1 MKFKFSICILFVLA
15 FLCMNNTV
23 VISQDLCTPVGWAT
37 QNGGTTGGGT
47 ATPITVST
55 LTDLQAQANSVG
67 AKVIYVSGTMG
78 TGVATRVV
86 VAANKTIIGL
96 PGATLIGGFDIKSS
110 NVILRNMKVQG
121 PGSVDVNGVDCITI
135 DGATNVWVDHCDL
148 YDGQDG
154 DMDIVNGANY
164 IAVTW
169 CKFYYTSAS
178 TNHQFCNLLGNSDSK
193 TSDRTKLKI
202 TMMYNWWA
210 NGVVERMPRV
220 RFGQVHVVNNY
231 FSSRQASYCVRAG
244 IEADILVESN
254 YFDSTKTPIDLY
266 QNNFTAVTSRNNY
279 VVATTGNN
287 LGSGTSFTPPYSLT
301 ITPAANV
308 KSIVSN
314 PTCGA
319 GATMASPTACG
330 CGGTPITFYNV
341 TTSAAP
347 AAGGTVTGGGS
358 FASGATATLT
368 ATRAIGYVFT
378 GWSGDASGTT
388 SPVSVVVNANK
399 NVVANFVATSYT
411 LTTAAAPV
419 AGGTVSGGGSY
430 GAGATA
436 TITAVPAAGYTFAGW
451 SGASTATTASTTIV
465 MNSNATVTANFKA
478 ITVVNYTLT
487 TAANPVAGGSVSGA
501 GTYVSGSTATV
512 IATPAAGYSF
522 IGWSGAS
529 TATTPSTT
537 IAMIGNLSVTANFIL
552 NSGTNSTIRIEDSN
566 TPTTGLCS
574 YEGALSSNSGANN
587 TKVINLTNSTAKGIN
602 YKIVVPTAGA
612 YSFNWRYVNSSTNNV
627 FTMRLIVNGVVV
639 NTALGFPRTSGS
651 TVFANTITSIN
662 LIAGSNT
669 IRIESVNGT
678 ATADI
683 DWLEVTG
690 NSPAVGN
697 CTVAKSTAIIN
708 EQTIGENLVFPNPAV
723 KGQHA
728 TLKFNISNPQNI
740 STNITNAEGV
750 KIKGFNKFYSST
762 EVFETITTEGIK
774 PGVYYINIKGDN
786 GLNTTRKWVVM

>member
-1 MKFKFSICILFVLA
+1 MKLKLSLRFLIMLILVSMNST
-15 FLCMNNTV
+15 FL
-23 VISQDLCTPVGWAT
+23 IAQDLCAPIGWAT
-37 QNGGTTGGGT
+37 QNGGTTGGG
-47 ATPITVST
+47 AAAPITVST
-55 LTDLQAQANSVG
+55 LADLQTQANSTG

-78 TGVATRVV
+78 AGVATRVV
-86 VAANKTIIGL
+86 VSANKTIIGL
-96 PGATLIGGFDIKSS
+96 PGATLIGGFDVKSN
-110 NVILRNMKVQG
+110 NVIIRNMKIQG

-135 DGATNVWVDHCDL
+135 DGATNVWIDHCDI

-154 DMDIVNGANY
+154 NMDIVNGANY

-178 TNHQFCNLLGNSDSK
+178 SIHQFCNLLGNSDTK
-193 TSDRTKLKI
+193 TTDRGKI
-202 TMMYNWWA
+202 KVTMMYNWWA
-210 NGVVERMPRV
+210 SGVIERMPRV

-266 QNNFTAVTSRNNY
+266 QNNFTAVTSRNNFI
-279 VVATTGNN
+279 VATTGNS

-308 KSIVSN
+308 KSIVAN
-314 PTCGA
+314 PSCGA

-330 CGGTPITFYNV
+330 CGGTPITYYNV
-341 TTSAAP
+341 TTSALP
-347 AAGGTVTGGGS
+347 TAGGSVSGGGS
-358 FASGATATLT
+358 FASGSTATLT

-399 NVVANFVATSYT
+399 NVVANFLATNYT
-411 LTTAAAPV
+411 LTTSASPI
-419 AGGTVSGGGSY
+419 AGGTVTGGGSY

-436 TITAVPAAGYTFAGW
+436 TLTAVPATGYTFAGW
-451 SGASTATTASTTIV
+451 SGASTATTATTTIV

-478 ITVVNYTLT
+478 NTVVNYTLST
-487 TAANPVAGGSVSGA
+487 TANPVAGGSVTGA
-501 GTYVSGSTATV
+501 GTYASGTIAT
-512 IATPAAGYSF
+512 ITATPAAGYSF

-529 TATTPSTT
+529 TATTPTAT
-537 IAMIGNLSVTANFIL
+537 VTMTGNLSVTANFII

-574 YEGALSSNSGANN
+574 YEGILSSNSGANN

-602 YKIVVPTAGA
+602 YKIVVPAAGN
-612 YSFNWRYVNSSTNNV
+612 YSLNWRYVNSSANNV
-627 FTMRLIVNGVVV
+627 YIMKLIVNGVVV
-639 NTALGFPRTSGS
+639 NAALGFPRTSGS
-651 TVFANTITSIN
+651 TVFANTIANVT
-662 LIAGSNT
+662 LLAGNNT
-669 IRIESVNGT
+669 IRIESTNGT

-683 DWLEVTG
+683 DWMEVTG

-697 CTVAKSTAIIN
+697 CTIAKTPTALN
-708 EQTIGENLVFPNPAV
+708 NPNTEENILFPNPI
-723 KGQHA
+723 KGQHSF
-728 TLKFNISNPQNI
+728 LKFNIDKAQKIKITITNTEGAMIKSINKFFTSTEVIENI
-740 STNITNAEGV
+740 STN
-750 KIKGFNKFYSST
+750 
-762 EVFETITTEGIK
+762 GIK
-774 PGVYYINIKGDN
+774 PGVYYIRICGEN
-786 GLNTTRKWVVM
+786 GMLFTKKWVVM

>member
-1 MKFKFSICILFVLA
+1 MLA
-15 FLCMNNTV
+15 FLSMNN
-23 VISQDLCTPVGWAT
+23 IAAFAQDLCAPVGWAT
-37 QNGGTTGGGT
+37 QNGGTTGGGA

-55 LTDLQAQANSVG
+55 LADLQAQANSAG

-78 TGVATRVV
+78 AGVATRVV

-96 PGATLIGGFDIKSS
+96 PGATLIGGFDIKTS
-110 NVILRNMKVQG
+110 NVIVRNMKIQG

-135 DGATNVWVDHCDL
+135 DGATNVWIDHCDL

-154 DMDIVNGANY
+154 NMDIVNGANY
-164 IAVTW
+164 VAVTW

-178 TNHQFCNLLGNSDSK
+178 ANHQFCNLLGNSDTK

-202 TMMYNWWA
+202 TMMYNWWGT
-210 NGVVERMPRV
+210 GVVERMPRV

-231 FSSRQASYCVRAG
+231 FNSRQASYCVRAG

-266 QNNFTAVTSRNNY
+266 QNNFTAVTSRNNFY
-279 VVATTGNN
+279 VATTGNN
-287 LGSGTSFTPPYSLT
+287 LGSGTSFTPPYTLS
-301 ITPAANV
+301 ITPAANL
-308 KSIVSN
+308 KSIVTN
-314 PTCGA
+314 PGCGA

-330 CGGTPITFYNV
+330 CGGTPITYYNV

-347 AAGGTVTGGGS
+347 VAGGTVTGGGS
-358 FASGATATLT
+358 FASGSTATLT
-368 ATRAIGYVFT
+368 ATRAIGYVFS

-411 LTTAAAPV
+411 LTTSAAPV
-419 AGGTVSGGGSY
+419 AGGTVTGGGSY

-487 TAANPVAGGSVSGA
+487 TTANPLAGGTVTGA
-501 GTYVSGSTATV
+501 GTYVSGSMATVTAT
-512 IATPAAGYSF
+512 AAAGYSF

-529 TATTPSTT
+529 TATTTTTT
-537 IAMIGNLSVTANFIL
+537 IAMTGNLSVTANFIV

-574 YEGALSSNSGANN
+574 YEGALSSNSGASN

-602 YKIVVPTAGA
+602 YKIAVPAAGA

-627 FTMRLIVNGVVV
+627 YTMKLIVNGVVV
-639 NTALGFPRTSGS
+639 NAALGFPRTTSS
-651 TVFANTITSIN
+651 TIFANTVATLN
-662 LIAGSNT
+662 LNAGNNT

-690 NSPAVGN
+690 NSPSVGN
-697 CTVAKSTAIIN
+697 CLVAKSTTSIN
-708 EQTIGENLVFPNPAV
+708 DQTAVENNLFPNPSV
-723 KGQHA
+723 RGQA
-728 TLKFNISNPQNI
+728 ASLKFKLTMPQSVSI
-740 STNITNAEGV
+740 NITSVDGTKV
-750 KIKGFNKFYSST
+750 RSINKFYSASD
-762 EVFETITTEGIK
+762 VNETITTEGIK
-774 PGVYYINIKGDN
+774 RGVYYINIKGDN
-786 GLNTTRKWVVM
+786 GVIMTKKWIVM